1 VPSLSFEV
9 FALVILEAFMQ
20 QTPVLVRNIGGMPE
34 IIQESSGGLK
44 L

>member
-20 QTPVLVRNIGGMPE
+20 QTPVIVRNIGGMPE
-34 IIQESSGGLK
+34 IVSREQRRIEV
-44 L
+44 